1 MAKIKAKTILKM
13 GNIILYILVGIAVL
27 GMIISMWNDSQD
39 NKRIHKEVALRNA
52 MGSQHVSPCSQV
64 GTRDMFLDTLT
75 KIGCQYKLDEGD
87 DNRIYFVY
95 QGEHFFANTSNDIR
109 YVHLWDAY
117 WQRVDLS
124 DIDEV
129 SRLRKAINLSNINT
143 TVTTV
148 FTIDDEGKYMDVH
161 TKSTIPF
168 IYSMPG
174 LDEYLKSELSDF
186 FKAHQEVGN
195 ELLKLREKDLN
206 A

>member
-1 MAKIKAKTILKM
+1 M
-13 GNIILYILVGIAVL
+13 
-27 GMIISMWNDSQD
+27 
-39 NKRIHKEVALRNA
+39 
-52 MGSQHVSPCSQV
+52 
-64 GTRDMFLDTLT
+64 
-75 KIGCQYKLDEGD
+75 
-87 DNRIYFVY
+87 
-95 QGEHFFANTSNDIR
+95 
-109 YVHLWDAY
+109 
-117 WQRVDLS
+117 
-124 DIDEV
+124 